1 MKVELLVTPG
11 CGHARATAALLDEV
25 LRERAPGV
33 ARETVVVATAAD
45 AARLAFPGSPTI
57 RVDGRDVEPG
67 APTAPGLG

>member
-11 CGHARATAALLDEV
+11 CQHAAAAAALLAEV

-33 ARETVVVATAAD
+33 TPETIVVTTEAD

-67 APTAPGLG
+67 APATAGLV